1 MREAPGVEQRRGDHR
16 PLPRLE
22 RDLLEQRGDRV
33 ERLRLAPARA
43 LRLAGRA
50 RGQDQRLALLGRR
63 VEVGGV
69 AAGDQVVDRAVGP
82 VAPGLVPGD
91 EALAAGGRALD
102 QLRELLVED
111 HRDRVLALGDVG
123 QLRAGEGGVEEQRV
137 RPELVDRDVGLDPA
151 AVVAAHDRHAVARA
165 DALGAQRVGERV
177 RALVD
182 LRERQRPGLVDQ
194 REAVGMARCGGLV
207 AGGRGG
213 APADQCAQGVVQA
226 VGPLRAQDPRARERR
241 DGLGLAGDEGGAREL
256 HGGEVC
262 HPFGSAS
269 PDGTAP
275 VSISRW
281 MSAARRGLRNTWRW
295 PTDGFSASSPASS
308 SASPTAC
315 ASAAVV
321 AGEAACEVREVGVV
335 AAPLP
340 HAVEPLEDPAGD
352 AQGRVGIGVR
362 GHAAVRAR
370 LQQREHGVLV
380 LLDRALVRGAAAE
393 PRDRL
398 GDPQRVPRTDRRPQR
413 DLGEHRAGDRVR
425 RRAQP
430 VDPARVI
437 VEGERDELVER
448 DRVDPRRR
456 QRDDEEAVE
465 VAGGD
470 ADRAGVG
477 RRAGLGEVAHRA
489 QGRRDHE
496 PFALARPARGRPAA
510 RRAPAWRR
518 AAARRRGR
526 SRPRPGRRSPSA

>member
-1 MREAPGVEQRRGDHR
+1 MQRWRAVSDSVASGSNLRLSTIVVVR
-16 PLPRLE
+16 PIASVKCAKPQEWNSGAAIIVRSPALSGICSSSAATGSSDCGWR
-22 RDLLEQRGDRV
+22 
-33 ERLRLAPARA
+33 RLAPFGLPVVPEVRISA
-43 LRLAGRA
+43 LPCSAGGSRS
-50 RGQDQRLALLGRR
+50 D
-63 VEVGGV
+63 GV

-82 VAPGLVPGD
+82 VASGSCQ
-91 EALAAGGRALD
+91 AMKR
-102 QLRELLVED
+102 LRPAVAPSISSANSSSKITATGSS
-111 HRDRVLALGDVG
+111 RSRDVG
-123 QLRAGEGGVEEQRV
+123 QLRAGEGGIEEQRV

-207 AGGRGG
+207 AGGRCG

-256 HGGEVC
+256 HARRVC

-398 GDPQRVPRTDRRPQR
+398 GDPQRVPRTDRRP
-413 DLGEHRAGDRVR
+413 
-425 RRAQP
+425 
-430 VDPARVI
+430 
-437 VEGERDELVER
+437 
-448 DRVDPRRR
+448 
-456 QRDDEEAVE
+456 
-465 VAGGD
+465 
-470 ADRAGVG
+470 
-477 RRAGLGEVAHRA
+477 
-489 QGRRDHE
+489 
-496 PFALARPARGRPAA
+496 
-510 RRAPAWRR
+510 
-518 AAARRRGR
+518 
-526 SRPRPGRRSPSA
+526 